1 MRSVGVQPDNARFF
15 LDREKDGLPQRFL
28 WLPVRDP
35 YALEV
40 QPKPVAPQQ
49 LRLPTFGG
57 ARHELVI
64 PDEVGQEIWFRHYQ
78 VNTAVEGID
87 PLDAHLKLTQLKVA
101 AALAFLAGRP
111 NVELD
116 DWKTASHLIDV
127 SNKVRASLRSAVAA
141 QRSRENKAVATDQA
155 ERELII
161 LDRLTER
168 NEKRVAHAII
178 RKLEMVRTATRREL
192 RWACKTSIRT
202 LHAVHTRGDRPKWAA
217 S

>member
-1 MRSVGVQPDNARFF
+1 
-15 LDREKDGLPQRFL
+15 
-28 WLPVRDP
+28 
-35 YALEV
+35 LEV

-49 LRLPTFGG
+49 LRLPTFGA

-64 PDEVGQEIWFRHYQ
+64 PDEEIWFRHYQ
-78 VNTAVEGID
+78 VNTAVAVEGID
-87 PLDAHLKLTQLKVA
+87 PLDAHLKLTQLNVA

-127 SNKVRASLRSAVAA
+127 SNKGRASLRSAVAA

-155 ERELII
+155 EREVIVCDLP
-161 LDRLTER
+161 TER
-168 NEKRVAHAII
+168 NEKRVAQAII
-178 RKLEMVRTATRREL
+178 RKLEKVRTATRREL
-192 RWACKTSIRT
+192 RWACKTNI
-202 LHAVHTRGDRPKWAA
+202 RGDFDPVVEKLLDEKVIVCRKGGDGHRPKWAA

>member
-1 MRSVGVQPDNARFF
+1 VQPDNARFF

-192 RWACKTSIRT
+192 R
-202 LHAVHTRGDRPKWAA
+202 LGMQDEHPGGFRPGG
-217 S
+217 